1 MRNRMLLGAAALIAA
16 AAATL
21 PASNAAAQVA
31 LVEGGDSYLIDV
43 RSVWEIP
50 FRTVVR
56 QQYDYSCGSASLATL
71 LRYHYGRPVGEAEIF
86 EAMWDVGDQ
95 EKIQKVG
102 FSLLDMK
109 RYLESL
115 GYKAEGYQ
123 ISLTELLAS
132 KEPMITIIDLGDYRH
147 FVVVKGARDGQVLVG
162 DPAQGLRTYGV
173 KEFAKIWQPV
183 ILTIEQAGRP
193 PFNREAEWR
202 PYGSFAL
209 NQPLTDDSLASLTRE
224 LPPRYQ
230 ITPVFNLK

>member
-1 MRNRMLLGAAALIAA
+1 MVSPRLIGIGAAL
-16 AAATL
+16 ATL
-21 PASNAAAQVA
+21 GLVRPEPSAAQVA
-31 LVEGGDSYLIDV
+31 LFDRGSPLNV
-43 RSVWEIP
+43 SVTT
-50 FRTVVR
+50 FRDIRFKTVVR

-71 LRYHYGRPVGEAEIF
+71 LRFHYGRDVGEAEIF
-86 EAMWDVGDQ
+86 KAMWDVGDQ
-95 EKIQKVG
+95 ATIQKVG

-109 RYLESL
+109 RYLEGL

-123 ISLTELLAS
+123 ISLQELLAS
-132 KEPMITIIDLGDYRH
+132 KEPMITIIDLGNYRH

-173 KEFAKIWQPV
+173 EEFAKIWQPV

-202 PYGSFAL
+202 PYGSYAL
-209 NQPLTDDSLASLTRE
+209 NEPLSDDSLASLTRE

-230 ITPVFNLK
+230 ITPVFNLP

>member
-1 MRNRMLLGAAALIAA
+1 MSKPRLIGLGAACAALALAA
-16 AAATL
+16 PAT
-21 PASNAAAQVA
+21 AAAQVA
-31 LVEGGDSYLIDV
+31 LFDRGSPLNVPV
-43 RSVWEIP
+43 TT
-50 FRTVVR
+50 FRDIRFKTVVR

-86 EAMWDVGDQ
+86 KAMWDVGDQ
-95 EKIQKVG
+95 AKIQKVG

-123 ISLTELLAS
+123 ISLPELLAS
-132 KEPMITIIDLGDYRH
+132 TEPMITIIDLGDYRH

-162 DPAQGLRTYGV
+162 DPAQGLRTYSV
-173 KEFAKIWQPV
+173 KEFTAIWQPV

-202 PYGSFAL
+202 PYGAFAL
-209 NQPLTDDSLASLTRE
+209 DQRLPDDSLAALTRE

-230 ITPVFNLK
+230 ITPVFNLQ